1 MLDANE
7 KISGISEGQLSAF
20 LAFNRKNDEK
30 HRGIVFSLGQHL
42 LYQFLMDE

>member
-20 LAFNRKNDEK
+20 LAVNRKNDEK
-30 HRGIVFSLGQHL
+30 QRVIVFSLGQHL
-42 LYQFLMDE
+42 RYRSNSDG